1 MFVYS
6 VQRTWSSKNSC
17 PPHVSRN
24 ILRHPVKNPSQD
36 MPSLIL
42 GKGIH
47 HIPLIKPIHNP
58 CSENQE
64 LRSGHVPHQLHIN
77 ASNPHEVVVE
87 LRKLFAKNNRPGQG
101 SRFEGW
107 S

>member
-1 MFVYS
+1 
-6 VQRTWSSKNSC
+6 
-17 PPHVSRN
+17 
-24 ILRHPVKNPSQD
+24 

-87 LRKLFAKNNRPGQG
+87 LRKLFAKHHRPGQG
-101 SRFEGW
+101 SRFEGERLGVEGFW
-107 S
+107 LLHITTAREPDSDGLTRFW